1 MTSSS
6 DITAM
11 TVPELQAAL
20 KDGATAAGITEAY
33 LDRIAADDQTL
44 GSYLHV
50 APEAAGRPPRRVAG
64 SRNRPRTRPRPEPFG
79 TAKWSSTPA

>member
-20 KDGATAAGITEAY
+20 KDGATAAA
-33 LDRIAADDQTL
+33 RSSAAT
-44 GSYLHV
+44 GSTW
-50 APEAAGRPPRRVAG
+50 R
-64 SRNRPRTRPRPEPFG
+64 
-79 TAKWSSTPA
+79 